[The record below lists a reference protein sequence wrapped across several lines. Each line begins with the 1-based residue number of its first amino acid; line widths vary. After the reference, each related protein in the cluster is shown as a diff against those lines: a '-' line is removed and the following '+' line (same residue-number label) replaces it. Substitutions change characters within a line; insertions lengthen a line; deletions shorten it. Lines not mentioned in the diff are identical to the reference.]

1 MTIWHNLAARST
13 HFSAQ
18 VINSEC
24 LKRVE
29 WEIVGKTNKSQCARE
44 PLRELTKKQKM
55 LHARREMGER
65 ERANGA
71 MKDDWR
77 WLRCQCQSPR
87 SLQSRVMLRTGRKI
101 NKLLIAAAQACNHLS
116 LVLRTCAAAR
126 QEYYIYTP
134 REHEL

>member
-1 MTIWHNLAARST
+1 MRARALEIADEKQKNAACAARD
-13 HFSAQ
+13 A
-18 VINSEC
+18 
-24 LKRVE
+24 
-29 WEIVGKTNKSQCARE
+29 
-44 PLRELTKKQKM
+44 
-55 LHARREMGER
+55 GER

-126 QEYYIYTP
+126 QEYYIYLHQ
-134 REHEL
+134 REREEYEL